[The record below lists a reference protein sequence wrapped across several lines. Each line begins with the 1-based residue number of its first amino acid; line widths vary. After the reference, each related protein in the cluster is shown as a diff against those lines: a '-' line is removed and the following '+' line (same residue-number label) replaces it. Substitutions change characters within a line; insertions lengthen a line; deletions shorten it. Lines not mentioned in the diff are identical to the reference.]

1 MENFEK
7 IFVNDVY
14 VIVVHLISPTF
25 LEANK
30 FKEIIKEQISFS
42 HTRLVVDLSLCE
54 HIDSTFL
61 GEIIKSFKKMANIG
75 GALRIVEPAIPAQDI
90 FMLTNTLR
98 LFDLYK
104 TREDA
109 IKSFE
114 EDIQSE
120 S

>member
-30 FKEIIKEQISFS
+30 FNEIIKEQISFG
-42 HTRLVVDLSLCE
+42 HTKLVVDLSLCE

-61 GEIIKSFKKMANIG
+61 GEIIKSFKKMTSIG

-90 FMLTNTLR
+90 FSYTDTLK

-104 TREDA
+104 TRKDA

-114 EDIQSE
+114 EDIQPE

>member
-7 IFVNDVY
+7 IFVDDVF

-25 LEANK
+25 LEANE
-30 FKEIIKEQISFS
+30 FNEIIQEQISFG
-42 HTRLVVDLSLCE
+42 HTRLVVDLSMCE

-61 GEIIKSFKKMANIG
+61 GKLIKSFKKITYIG
-75 GALRIVEPAIPAQDI
+75 GALRIVEPAIPSIDI
-90 FMLTNTLR
+90 FTSTNTLR

-109 IKSFE
+109 IKSF
-114 EDIQSE
+114 DSD